1 MDNVALIIEQF
12 IVDEILNQNGSR
24 IDHDQSLIG
33 SGILDSLAFLQ
44 LVGFLEE
51 QFGITA
57 DDDELVP
64 ENFDTITRIK
74 AFIEG
79 KMGKNK

>member
-1 MDNVALIIEQF
+1 MGNLALIIEQF